1 MNLRHLT
8 YSLITTTF
16 LLSGCSDDPFNK
28 YGSLTDDGMVNMRIQ
43 LSTANES
50 SIITRTTNPS
60 NSEKELKNAVIMV
73 FDKVADN
80 GMLRQVPVEATV
92 TNSSSNPTL
101 TAKLVPETSCY
112 LCVVANI
119 TTSQI
124 QELCA
129 LQAGKSLS
137 DIRIMLKA
145 NISKTDTSIGIF
157 KPLPMSGWS
166 GQTTISATTASPTIP
181 LSRSVARIDVNGI
194 STTPADPADPTA
206 DAFQVSGIR
215 LANGSPSGYVLQQPS
230 LPFWGSTDV
239 VTYSL
244 AETTATTPVES
255 AKLEG
260 AVYCFENK
268 GSVGDTP
275 NATRVVIRGHRNGI
289 STDTWYPIDIV
300 YDQTIISGSTSTT
313 KKCYDI
319 ERNKIYTIRLNRV
332 EKEGSLTK
340 KQLKVKHSTQWW
352 MLKSS

>member
-1 MNLRHLT
+1 
-8 YSLITTTF
+8 
-16 LLSGCSDDPFNK
+16 
-28 YGSLTDDGMVNMRIQ
+28 
-43 LSTANES
+43 
-50 SIITRTTNPS
+50 
-60 NSEKELKNAVIMV
+60 
-73 FDKVADN
+73 
-80 GMLRQVPVEATV
+80 
-92 TNSSSNPTL
+92 
-101 TAKLVPETSCY
+101 
-112 LCVVANI
+112 
-119 TTSQI
+119 
-124 QELCA
+124 
-129 LQAGKSLS
+129 
-137 DIRIMLKA
+137 
-145 NISKTDTSIGIF
+145 
-157 KPLPMSGWS
+157 MSGWS

-332 EKEGSLTK
+332 EKEGYHTYEEAA
-340 KQLKVKHSTQWW
+340 
-352 MLKSS
+352 KSEAFNTMVDAEIIVTDPYAYDIVTNGRQYMGVTNAEFVVYPQNPIR